1 MPKLEFLKLFRIAKH
16 DCIFSAIRFLTII
29 PVPLSWCGD
38 EQSFNRSPDWY
49 PLTGLAIGLIMAAC
63 DLLFRWL
70 LPLPVA
76 GVLVVVG
83 LIAISGALHMDG
95 LADTADAFFSSR
107 GRERMLEI
115 MKDSSAGPMGVTA
128 IVVVLLLKTALI
140 LSLPPAWRTETIIL
154 MPLAGRCVMP
164 MISSWIP
171 MLAVPKEPVLY
182 PVWFRGQT
190 LCPES
195 GWNGSVFDCSARLGI
210 GAACCGRFSLLSWL
224 MGRYSRRKI
233 GGFTGDTL
241 GATCELIEMVPALCV
256 IVLAHQGVI

>member
-1 MPKLEFLKLFRIAKH
+1 MSAF
-16 DCIFSAIRFLTII
+16 FSAIRFLTVL
-29 PVPLSWCGD
+29 PVPLNWCGD
-38 EQSFNRSPDWY
+38 EQSFNKSPDWY
-49 PLTGLAIGLIMAAC
+49 PLAGLSIGLIMAAG
-63 DLLFRWL
+63 DLLLRWL

-76 GVLVVVG
+76 SVFVMLG
-83 LIAISGALHMDG
+83 LITISGALHMDG

-128 IVVVLLLKTALI
+128 IVVILILKTALI
-140 LSLPPAWRTETIIL
+140 LSLPPQWRTETIIL

-164 MISSWIP
+164 VISSWLPYARSTEGTGAFI
-171 MLAVPKEPVLY
+171 
-182 PVWFRGQT
+182 R
-190 LCPES
+190 
-195 GWNGSVFDCSARLGI
+195 NGSGFR
-210 GAACCGRFSLLSWL
+210 RFSLSFGGMILFSIALLGWTSGLFVVVVFSFSTWL

-256 IVLAHQGVI
+256 IILVHQGVI

>member
-1 MPKLEFLKLFRIAKH
+1 MFAF
-16 DCIFSAIRFLTII
+16 FSAIRFLTVI

-38 EQSFNRSPDWY
+38 EQSFNKSPDWY
-49 PLTGLAIGLIMAAC
+49 PLAGLAIGLFMAAG
-63 DLLFRWL
+63 DLLLRWL

-76 GVLVVVG
+76 TVLVMLG

-128 IVVVLLLKTALI
+128 IVVVLLLKTALLI
-140 LSLPPAWRTETIIL
+140 SLPPQWRTETIIL

-164 MISSWIP
+164 IISSWLSYARSTEGTGAFI
-171 MLAVPKEPVLY
+171 
-182 PVWFRGQT
+182 Q
-190 LCPES
+190 
-195 GWNGSVFDCSARLGI
+195 NGSGFRRFALSLGAMTLFSI
-210 GAACCGRFSLLSWL
+210 SLLGWGTGLLVVVVFSLSTWL

-233 GGFTGDTL
+233 GGYTGDIL
-241 GATCELIEMVPALCV
+241 GATCELIEMVPAFCV
-256 IVLAHQGVI
+256 IILAHQGVI